1 MDYYR
6 SKFTG
11 KIVSGN
17 ATRIIEDIYGQD
29 SFATMVIFNDALV
42 QIDPPSVI
50 DCIDQGDIVLAVY
63 RYRELNP
70 DLSWD
75 ESYEKVIGMKRT
87 MNRFRKKKTEN
98 I

>member
-17 ATRIIEDIYGQD
+17 ATRIVEDIYGQD
-29 SFATMVIFNDALV
+29 SFATMVIFNDALER
-42 QIDPPSVI
+42 IDPPSVI
-50 DCIDQGDIVLAVY
+50 DCINQGDIVLAVY

-75 ESYEKVIGMKRT
+75 EAYEKVIETKKAMYRL
-87 MNRFRKKKTEN
+87 RKKRAAN
-98 I
+98 A